1 MYKMFQIDLHLIS
14 LFNVN
19 LILSLNLIIT
29 HY

>member
-1 MYKMFQIDLHLIS
+1 MYKMFQIDLHLIF